1 MNMVTLAEWS
11 APKIEELLR
20 SAAALKEYPEQHYH
34 SLDGRILLMMF
45 QKPSL
50 RTRLSFEAAI
60 AGLGGHAIAYD
71 VEDSPWGQ
79 GRETPADTAKAASL
93 YVDAIVA
100 RLISHEDLIALAVNS
115 TVPVINGLTN
125 LEHPVQ
131 AVADLM
137 TLQERFGKLRG
148 LRLAY
153 VGDACNNVT
162 HSLMD
167 ASGKMGIHLTIGCP
181 PGEEYEPSK
190 GILQRAR
197 GYAVESGGRIEIFH
211 DARQAVSGAQAVYTD
226 TWMSY
231 HIPLDQRERRER
243 VLQPFQVTESLMKSA
258 GPGAVFMHCLPALR
272 GKEMDAEILDGP
284 RSVVFAQMENRLHT
298 EKAIL
303 LSVIR

>member
-11 APKIEELLR
+11 PPKIEELLR

-71 VEDSPWGQ
+71 LEDSPWQQ
-79 GRETPADTAKAASL
+79 GRETIADSAKSASL
-93 YVDAIVA
+93 YVDAIMA
-100 RLISHEDLIALAVNS
+100 RLFSHDDLASLAENA

-125 LEHPVQ
+125 LEHPCQ
-131 AVADLM
+131 AIADLM

-153 VGDACNNVT
+153 VGDANNNVT

-167 ASGKMGIHLTIGCP
+167 ASGKMGIHLSIGCP
-181 PGEEYEPSK
+181 PGAEYEPSK
-190 GILQRAR
+190 LVLERAR
-197 GYAVESGGRIEIFH
+197 GYAAESGARIEICH
-211 DARQAVSGAQAVYTD
+211 DARTAVSGAQAVYTD

-231 HIPLDQRERRER
+231 HIPLDRREER
-243 VLQPFQVTESLMKSA
+243 EHVLLPFRVTESLMRAA
-258 GPGAVFMHCLPALR
+258 GPETVFMHCLPALR
-272 GKEMDAEILDGP
+272 GKEMDAEVMDGP
-284 RSVVFAQMENRLHT
+284 RSVVFTQTENRLHT